1 MAPFGAIPVP
11 ALAFVITMFDDHH
24 PVVMTPAMIAMPT
37 IVTMPDV
44 MPAVIAMLDH
54 DGFRTRD

>member
-1 MAPFGAIPVP
+1 
-11 ALAFVITMFDDHH
+11 MFDDHH